1 MDWYSRPLI
10 GPARGSYH
18 GVMSSRPEGDL
29 ASRVSVRERKTGSLR
44 DPRQE
49 RLDWEAQVRESEE
62 QLERAR
68 TRLLSAAVAFCDGA
82 ISTGQLRAVRELMRE
97 QENRLTA
104 LSQNPVPPFVEETP
118 PAAPVHL
125 AEAASPLEW
134 EAAPDLPGDVSPELR
149 DMLATLDTKI
159 ERLEADLQQGR
170 INASQYRAIRKH
182 YLDQRQVAVRL
193 QRAHPDSDR
202 WRVVL
207 EEGKTSFL
215 LQLNEA
221 VLRSFTLYDLRT
233 RARIYSQG
241 ELPPAA
247 EQAFRLLGTFGPD
260 GPQAQPG
267 RMLGMQA
274 EDGSSYL
281 LIPGKYTVALV
292 VFTQD
297 PPAWQLRAM
306 REVHSNFET
315 ANKATLARGERQTLI
330 FPDLSRFIRE

>member
-1 MDWYSRPLI
+1 M
-10 GPARGSYH
+10 
-18 GVMSSRPEGDL
+18 
-29 ASRVSVRERKTGSLR
+29 R

-49 RLDWEAQVRESEE
+49 RLDWEAQVHDAEE
-62 QLERAR
+62 LVERAR
-68 TRLLSAAVAFCDGA
+68 ARMLSAAVAFCDGS
-82 ISTGQLRAVRELMRE
+82 ISAGQLRAVRELMRE
-97 QENRLTA
+97 QESRLAA
-104 LSQNPVPPFVEETP
+104 LNQNPVPPFIDE
-118 PAAPVHL
+118 PAAPSADEHESE
-125 AEAASPLEW
+125 AENPLDW
-134 EAAPDLPGDVSPELR
+134 EAIPEVPGDVSPELR
-149 DMLATLDTKI
+149 GMLATLDTKI
-159 ERLEADLQQGR
+159 ERLESDLQQGR

-247 EQAFRLLGTFGPD
+247 EQAFRLLGTFGPE
-260 GPQAQPG
+260 GPQSQPG

-274 EDGSSYL
+274 DDGSSYL
-281 LIPGKYTVALV
+281 LIPGKYTAALV

-306 REVHSNFET
+306 REVHSNFEA

>member
-1 MDWYSRPLI
+1 
-10 GPARGSYH
+10 
-18 GVMSSRPEGDL
+18 MSSRPEGAVD
-29 ASRVSVRERKTGSLR
+29 ARVVVRGRRTGRLR
-44 DPRQE
+44 DPRSE
-49 RLDWEAQVRESEE
+49 RIEWENQVRQAE
-62 QLERAR
+62 QDLERAR
-68 TRLLSAAVAFCDGA
+68 ARLLSAAIAFCDGA
-82 ISTGQLRAVRELMRE
+82 VSAGQLRAVRELMRE
-97 QENRLTA
+97 QEARLA
-104 LSQNPVPPFVEETP
+104 SLHQNPVPPFVEEGTESHAAALEPERGTP
-118 PAAPVHL
+118 
-125 AEAASPLEW
+125 SLEW
-134 EAAPDLPGDVSPELR
+134 EAVPALPTDVSPELR
-149 DMLATLDTKI
+149 EMIAALDGKI
-159 ERLEADLQQGR
+159 ERLEADLRDGR

-193 QRAHPDSDR
+193 QKAHPESDR

-233 RARIYSQG
+233 RDRIYSQG

-247 EQAFRLLGTFGPD
+247 EQAFRLLGTFGPNA
-260 GPQAQPG
+260 PQAAPG

-281 LIPGKYTVALV
+281 LIPGTYTVALV

-306 REVHSNFET
+306 REVHSNFEA
-315 ANKATLARGERQTLI
+315 ANRATLARGERATLI
-330 FPDLSRFIRE
+330 FPDLSRFIRD

>member
-1 MDWYSRPLI
+1 MTT
-10 GPARGSYH
+10 
-18 GVMSSRPEGDL
+18 RPEGGLESRL
-29 ASRVSVRERKTGSLR
+29 AVRERKTRGLR

-49 RLDWEAQVRESEE
+49 RLDWETLVHEAEE
-62 QLERAR
+62 HLELAR
-68 TRLLSAAVAFCDGA
+68 TRMLSAAVAFCDGA
-82 ISTGQLRAVRELMRE
+82 ISTGQLRAVRELLRE
-97 QENRLTA
+97 QEKRLAA
-104 LSQNPVPPFVEETP
+104 LNQNPVPPFVEEASPQAT
-118 PAAPVHL
+118 PVH
-125 AEAASPLEW
+125 EVEPGSPLEW
-134 EAAPDLPGDVSPELR
+134 EAVPDLPGDVSPELR
-149 DMLATLDTKI
+149 DMLVTLDQKI
-159 ERLEADLQQGR
+159 DRLEVDRQQGR

-221 VLRSFTLYDLRT
+221 VLRSFTLYDFRT
-233 RARIYSQG
+233 RVRIYSQG
-241 ELPPAA
+241 ALPPAA
-247 EQAFRLLGTFGPD
+247 EQAFKLLGTFGPD

-315 ANKATLARGERQTLI
+315 ANKGTLARGERATLI

>member
-1 MDWYSRPLI
+1 
-10 GPARGSYH
+10 
-18 GVMSSRPEGDL
+18 MSSRPEGAFD
-29 ASRVSVRERKTGSLR
+29 SRVSVREHKTGSLR

-49 RLDWEAQVRESEE
+49 RLDWETQVSESEE
-62 QLERAR
+62 QLERSR
-68 TRLLSAAVAFCDGA
+68 SRLLSAAVAFCDGS
-82 ISTGQLRAVRELMRE
+82 ISAGQMRAVRELLRE
-97 QENRLTA
+97 QESRLAA
-104 LSQNPVPPFVEETP
+104 LTQNPVPPFVEEPP
-118 PAAPVHL
+118 PAASVVHVV
-125 AEAASPLEW
+125 EPASPLEW
-134 EAAPDLPGDVSPELR
+134 EAVPDLPGDVSPELR
-149 DMLATLDTKI
+149 EMLVTLDGKI
-159 ERLEADLQQGR
+159 KGLETDLQQGR

-193 QRAHPDSDR
+193 QRAHPESER

-247 EQAFRLLGTFGPD
+247 EHAFRLLGTFGPD
-260 GPQAQPG
+260 GPQAEPG

-315 ANKATLARGERQTLI
+315 ANKATLGRGERQTLI

>member
-1 MDWYSRPLI
+1 
-10 GPARGSYH
+10 
-18 GVMSSRPEGDL
+18 MSSRPEG
-29 ASRVSVRERKTGSLR
+29 AVAPRVSVRERKTGNWG

-49 RLDWEAQVRESEE
+49 RLDWEAQVRESEGH
-62 QLERAR
+62 LERAR
-68 TRLLSAAVAFCDGA
+68 SRMLSAAVAFCDGS

-97 QENRLTA
+97 QETRLAA
-104 LSQNPVPPFVEETP
+104 LTLNPVPPFVEEP
-118 PAAPVHL
+118 APAPAADQDVAPTR
-125 AEAASPLEW
+125 PLEW
-134 EAAPDLPGDVSPELR
+134 ETVPDLPGDVSPELR
-149 DMLATLDTKI
+149 DMLVTLDSKI
-159 ERLEADLQQGR
+159 DRLESDLKQGR

-241 ELPPAA
+241 ELPAAA

-260 GPQAQPG
+260 GPQAEPG

-306 REVHSNFET
+306 REVHTNFEG

>member
-1 MDWYSRPLI
+1 
-10 GPARGSYH
+10 
-18 GVMSSRPEGDL
+18 MSSRPTGAVEP
-29 ASRVSVRERKTGSLR
+29 RVSVPERKTGSLR

-49 RLDWEAQVRESEE
+49 RLNWEAQVRESEE
-62 QLERAR
+62 QLERSR
-68 TRLLSAAVAFCDGA
+68 TRLLSAAVAFCDGS
-82 ISTGQLRAVRELMRE
+82 ISAGQLRAVRELLRE

-104 LSQNPVPPFVEETP
+104 LTQNPVPPFIEEPAPAPSAVHEVE
-118 PAAPVHL
+118 PAH
-125 AEAASPLEW
+125 PLEW
-134 EAAPDLPGDVSPELR
+134 EAVPDLPGDVSPELR
-149 DMLATLDTKI
+149 EMLVTLDTKI
-159 ERLEADLQQGR
+159 ERLEGDRQQGR

-193 QRAHPDSDR
+193 QRAHPDSER

-221 VLRSFTLYDLRT
+221 VLRSFTLYDLRS

-260 GPQAQPG
+260 GPQAEPG

>member
-1 MDWYSRPLI
+1 MTT
-10 GPARGSYH
+10 
-18 GVMSSRPEGDL
+18 RPEGGLDSRL
-29 ASRVSVRERKTGSLR
+29 AVRERRPRGLR

-49 RLDWEAQVRESEE
+49 RLDWETHVREAEE

-68 TRLLSAAVAFCDGA
+68 ARMLSAAVAFCDGA
-82 ISTGQLRAVRELMRE
+82 ISAGQLRALRELLRE
-97 QENRLTA
+97 QENRLAA
-104 LSQNPVPPFVEETP
+104 LNQNPVPPFVEE
-118 PAAPVHL
+118 PAPQASDVHVVETGPL
-125 AEAASPLEW
+125 QEWAAV
-134 EAAPDLPGDVSPELR
+134 PDLPGDVSPELR
-149 DMLATLDTKI
+149 DMLATLDQKI
-159 ERLEADLQQGR
+159 ERLEADRREGR
-170 INASQYRAIRKH
+170 VNASQYRAIRKH

-233 RARIYSQG
+233 KARIYSQG
-241 ELPPAA
+241 ALPPAA
-247 EQAFRLLGTFGPD
+247 EQAFQLLGTFGPD

-281 LIPGKYTVALV
+281 LIPGQYTVALV

-306 REVHSNFET
+306 REVHSNFEA
-315 ANKATLARGERQTLI
+315 ANKGTLSRGERATLI

>member
-1 MDWYSRPLI
+1 
-10 GPARGSYH
+10 
-18 GVMSSRPEGDL
+18 MSSRPED
-29 ASRVSVRERKTGSLR
+29 AIDARVSVRDRKRRGLR

-49 RLDWEAQVRESEE
+49 RLDWEAQVRDAEESV
-62 QLERAR
+62 ERAR
-68 TRLLSAAVAFCDGA
+68 TRMLSAAVAFCDGS

-97 QENRLTA
+97 QENRLAA
-104 LSQNPVPPFVEETP
+104 LNQNPVPPFIEEP
-118 PAAPVHL
+118 GPEPAADQET
-125 AEAASPLEW
+125 EAGAPTEW
-134 EAAPDLPGDVSPELR
+134 EAIPDLPGDVSPELR
-149 DMLATLDTKI
+149 GMLTTLDSKI

-247 EQAFRLLGTFGPD
+247 EQAFQLLGTFGPD
-260 GPQAQPG
+260 GPQAEPG

-274 EDGSSYL
+274 EDGSSFL
-281 LIPGKYTVALV
+281 LIPGKYTAALV

-306 REVHSNFET
+306 REVHSNFEA

>member
-1 MDWYSRPLI
+1 MTT
-10 GPARGSYH
+10 
-18 GVMSSRPEGDL
+18 RPEGGLESRL
-29 ASRVSVRERKTGSLR
+29 AVRERRARGLR

-49 RLDWEAQVRESEE
+49 RLDWETHVREAEE
-62 QLERAR
+62 HLERAR
-68 TRLLSAAVAFCDGA
+68 TRMLSAAVAFCDGA
-82 ISTGQLRAVRELMRE
+82 ISTGQLRAVRELLRE
-97 QENRLTA
+97 QENRLAA
-104 LSQNPVPPFVEETP
+104 LNQNPIPPFVEEPGEATV
-118 PAAPVHL
+118 VH
-125 AEAASPLEW
+125 EVETGPLPEW
-134 EAAPDLPGDVSPELR
+134 EAVPDLPGDLSPELR
-149 DMLATLDTKI
+149 EMLAMLDQKI
-159 ERLEADLQQGR
+159 EHLEDDRRQGH

-193 QRAHPDSDR
+193 QRSHPDSDR

-233 RARIYSQG
+233 KARIYSQG
-241 ELPPAA
+241 ALPPAA
-247 EQAFRLLGTFGPD
+247 EHAFQLLGTFGPD

-267 RMLGMQA
+267 KMLGMQA

-306 REVHSNFET
+306 REVHTNFEA
-315 ANKATLARGERQTLI
+315 ANKATLSRGERATLI

>member
-1 MDWYSRPLI
+1 
-10 GPARGSYH
+10 
-18 GVMSSRPEGDL
+18 MSTPPEGAL
-29 ASRVSVRERKTGSLR
+29 ESRVSIRRGKGLLR
-44 DPRQE
+44 DPRQD
-49 RLDWEAQVRESEE
+49 RLDWEADVRATED

-68 TRLLSAAVAFCDGA
+68 ARLLTAALAFCDGS
-82 ISTGQLRAVRELMRE
+82 ISAGQLRASRELMRE
-97 QENRLTA
+97 PENRLAA
-104 LSQNPVPPFVEETP
+104 LNQNPVPPFVEESQA
-118 PAAPVHL
+118 PATAVHEVQP
-125 AEAASPLEW
+125 AHPLEW
-134 EAAPDLPGDVSPELR
+134 EAVPDPVGDVSPELR
-149 DMLATLDTKI
+149 EMLAALDQKI
-159 ERLEADLQQGR
+159 ERLEVDLQQGR

-193 QRAHPDSDR
+193 QRSHPDSDR

-247 EQAFRLLGTFGPD
+247 EQAFRLLGTFGPE

-306 REVHSNFET
+306 REVHTNFEA
-315 ANKATLARGERQTLI
+315 ANKGTLARGERATLI

>member
-1 MDWYSRPLI
+1 MD
-10 GPARGSYH
+10 
-18 GVMSSRPEGDL
+18 SRPEGELD
-29 ASRVSVRERKTGSLR
+29 SRVSVRDRKRSGLR
-44 DPRQE
+44 DPRQD

-62 QLERAR
+62 QVERAQAR
-68 TRLLSAAVAFCDGA
+68 MLSAAVAFCDGA
-82 ISTGQLRAVRELMRE
+82 ISAGQLRAVRELMRE
-97 QENRLTA
+97 QERRLSA
-104 LSQNPVPPFVEETP
+104 LNQNPVPPFVEEP
-118 PAAPVHL
+118 PAAASGDRE
-125 AEAASPLEW
+125 AEPGATEW
-134 EAAPDLPGDVSPELR
+134 EAVPDLPGDVSPELR
-149 DMLATLDTKI
+149 GMLVTLDTKI

-274 EDGSSYL
+274 DDGSSYL
-281 LIPGKYTVALV
+281 LIPGKYTAALV

-306 REVHSNFET
+306 REVHSNFEA

>member
-1 MDWYSRPLI
+1 
-10 GPARGSYH
+10 
-18 GVMSSRPEGDL
+18 MSNRPEGAVDP
-29 ASRVSVRERKTGSLR
+29 RVSVRERKTGSLS

-49 RLDWEAQVRESEE
+49 RLNWEAQVRESEE
-62 QLERAR
+62 QLERSR
-68 TRLLSAAVAFCDGA
+68 TRLLSAAVAFCDGS
-82 ISTGQLRAVRELMRE
+82 ISGGQLRAVRELLRE

-104 LSQNPVPPFVEETP
+104 LNQNPVPPFVEEAP
-118 PAAPVHL
+118 PAPSAVHEIEP
-125 AEAASPLEW
+125 ANPLEW
-134 EAAPDLPGDVSPELR
+134 ETVPDLPGDVSPELR
-149 DMLATLDTKI
+149 DMLVTLDSKI
-159 ERLEADLQQGR
+159 ERLETDRQQGR
-170 INASQYRAIRKH
+170 VNASQYRAIRKH

-221 VLRSFTLYDLRT
+221 VLRSFTLYDMRS

-247 EQAFRLLGTFGPD
+247 EQAFRLLATFGPD

-306 REVHSNFET
+306 REVHSNFEA

>member
-1 MDWYSRPLI
+1 
-10 GPARGSYH
+10 
-18 GVMSSRPEGDL
+18 MSSRPEGAL
-29 ASRVSVRERKTGSLR
+29 EARISVPERKTGSLR

-49 RLDWEAQVRESEE
+49 RLDWEALVRESEE
-62 QLERAR
+62 HLERSRAR
-68 TRLLSAAVAFCDGA
+68 MLSAAVAFCDGS
-82 ISTGQLRAVRELMRE
+82 ISAGQLRAVRELMRE

-104 LSQNPVPPFVEETP
+104 LNQNPVPPFVEEP
-118 PAAPVHL
+118 PSAPGPVH
-125 AEAASPLEW
+125 AVEPAHPLEW
-134 EAAPDLPGDVSPELR
+134 DAVPDLPGDVSPELR
-149 DMLATLDTKI
+149 DMLVTLDSKI
-159 ERLEADLQQGR
+159 ERLETELQQGR

-193 QRAHPDSDR
+193 QRAHPDSER

-281 LIPGKYTVALV
+281 LIPAKYTVALV

-315 ANKATLARGERQTLI
+315 ANWATLARGERQTLI